1 MQPIRGHDPSVD
13 EDTYQANRR
22 EMIRADLVTRLRKVC
37 ANFSEDDFRSLV
49 ETMIEQKLRSE
60 RKSF

>member
-1 MQPIRGHDPSVD
+1 VD